1 MNPKL
6 TSTTTKKHLLTKQRE
21 GVGEGWGAYRGRDG
35 GGEVLGDGGRGG
47 EGGLGIGRRRSWAG
61 SGGSGEVEGG
71 GGEVE
76 GGDSVVESS
85 GGRRR

>member
-21 GVGEGWGAYRGRDG
+21 RGDGGGVGGLHREGRDG
-35 GGEVLGDGGRGG
+35 GVEVLGDGGRGG
-47 EGGLGIGRRRSWAG
+47 EGGLRIGRRRSWAG
-61 SGGSGEVEGG
+61 SGGGGEVEGG

-76 GGDSVVESS
+76 GGEGEV
-85 GGRRR
+85 

>member
-1 MNPKL
+1 M
-6 TSTTTKKHLLTKQRE
+6 
-21 GVGEGWGAYRGRDG
+21 GEGWGAYREGRDG

-61 SGGSGEVEGG
+61 SGG

-76 GGDSVVESS
+76 GGDGEVESG